1 MKYIYITN
9 RQEIAA
15 IAQGAGVDRICV
27 DMEYIGKAQR
37 QIGMNTALNR
47 HSFGDVASIRRV
59 IDRSELLVR
68 VNPIHDTQEDG
79 YPASEEEID
88 RVIKAGA
95 DIVMLPY
102 YKTEAEASRFLEAVN
117 GRAKAVLLLETAE
130 AAKMIDTAGVTNAAD
145 EIHIGLNDLSLSYH
159 ERFLFEPMNDGTVER
174 ICEKLRC
181 HGKTYGIGG
190 IASPGR
196 GLVPAEIVLREHYRL
211 GSTGAILSRSF
222 CNIQTI
228 GDLAVIE
235 ELFSRAM
242 RGLRAL
248 EAECEQRLREQGPE
262 GSYFMKNKEALA
274 LAVRQVLSEM
284 DR

>member
-9 RQEIAA
+9 RPEIAA
-15 IAQGAGVDRICV
+15 IAQGTGVDRICV

-37 QIGMNTALNR
+37 QKGMNTALNR

-102 YKTEAEASRFLEAVN
+102 YKTEAEASRFLEAVD
-117 GRAKAVLLLETAE
+117 GRAKTMLLLETAE
-130 AAKMIDTAGVTNAAD
+130 AAELIDTAGVTDAAD

-159 ERFLFEPMNDGTVER
+159 ERFLFEPMSDGTVEK
-174 ICEKLRC
+174 ICKKLRC

-196 GLVPAEIVLREHYRL
+196 GLIPAEIVLREYYRL

>member
-9 RQEIAA
+9 RPEIAA
-15 IAQGAGVDRICV
+15 ITQGAGVDRICV

-37 QIGMNTALNR
+37 QNGMNSAQNR
-47 HSFGDVASIRRV
+47 HSFEDVASIRHA

-68 VNPIHDTQEDG
+68 VNPIHDAQDG
-79 YPASEEEID
+79 YPNSEEEID

-102 YKTEAEASRFLEAVN
+102 YKTEAEVSRFLEAVD
-117 GRAKAVLLLETAE
+117 GRAKTMLLLETAE
-130 AAKMIDTAGVTNAAD
+130 AAELINTVGVTDAAD

-159 ERFLFEPMNDGTVER
+159 ERFLFEPMSDGIVER
-174 ICEKLRC
+174 ICEKLRR
-181 HGKTYGIGG
+181 HGKTYGIGV
-190 IASPGR
+190 IASPGH
-196 GLVPAEIVLREHYRL
+196 GIVPAEIVPREHYRL

-222 CNIQTI
+222 CNIQAI
-228 GDLAVIE
+228 GDLSTVE
-235 ELFSRAM
+235 EVFSRAM
-242 RGLRAL
+242 HGIRAL
-248 EAECEQRLREQGPE
+248 EAECEARLREQGPG
-262 GSYFMKNKEALA
+262 GSYFTKNREVLV

>member
-1 MKYIYITN
+1 MNYIYITN
-9 RQEIAA
+9 RPEIAA

-68 VNPIHDTQEDG
+68 VNPIHDAQEDG

-88 RVIKAGA
+88 RVIAAGA

-117 GRAKAVLLLETAE
+117 ERAKTMLLLETAE
-130 AAKMIDTAGVTNAAD
+130 AAEMIDSPGVTDTAD
-145 EIHIGLNDLSLSYH
+145 EVHFGLNDLSLSYH
-159 ERFLFEPMNDGTVER
+159 ERFLFEPMSDGTVEK
-174 ICEKLRC
+174 ICEKLRRR
-181 HGKTYGIGG
+181 GKTYGIGG

-228 GDLAVIE
+228 GDLSAVE

-262 GSYFMKNKEALA
+262 GDYFMKNKEALA

>member
-1 MKYIYITN
+1 MNYIYITN
-9 RQEIAA
+9 RPEIAA

-37 QIGMNTALNR
+37 QTGMNTALNR

-88 RVIKAGA
+88 RVIAAGA

-117 GRAKAVLLLETAE
+117 ERAKTMLLLETAE
-130 AAKMIDTAGVTNAAD
+130 AAEMIDSPGVTDTAD
-145 EIHIGLNDLSLSYH
+145 EVHIGLNDLSLSYH
-159 ERFLFEPMNDGTVER
+159 ERFLFEPMSDGTVEK
-174 ICEKLRC
+174 ICEKLRRR
-181 HGKTYGIGG
+181 GKTYGIGG

-222 CNIQTI
+222 QADGKSNGT
-228 GDLAVIE
+228 VIRE
-235 ELFSRAM
+235 SQASRASF
-242 RGLRAL
+242 
-248 EAECEQRLREQGPE
+248 P
-262 GSYFMKNKEALA
+262 
-274 LAVRQVLSEM
+274 
-284 DR
+284 

>member
-1 MKYIYITN
+1 M
-9 RQEIAA
+9 
-15 IAQGAGVDRICV
+15 
-27 DMEYIGKAQR
+27 
-37 QIGMNTALNR
+37 
-47 HSFGDVASIRRV
+47 S
-59 IDRSELLVR
+59 
-68 VNPIHDTQEDG
+68 
-79 YPASEEEID
+79 
-88 RVIKAGA
+88 
-95 DIVMLPY
+95 
-102 YKTEAEASRFLEAVN
+102 
-117 GRAKAVLLLETAE
+117 
-130 AAKMIDTAGVTNAAD
+130 
-145 EIHIGLNDLSLSYH
+145 
-159 ERFLFEPMNDGTVER
+159 DGTVEK
-174 ICEKLRC
+174 ICKKLRC